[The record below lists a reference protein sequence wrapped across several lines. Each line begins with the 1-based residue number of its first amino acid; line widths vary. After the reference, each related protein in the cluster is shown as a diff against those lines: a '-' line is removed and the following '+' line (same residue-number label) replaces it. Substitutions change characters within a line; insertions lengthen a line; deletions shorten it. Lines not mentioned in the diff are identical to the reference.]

1 MEVIHRLRSLL
12 PIVDDEAEA
21 VRAVLIS
28 ELAGDDHH
36 VTKERGML
44 LCGPPNLRQASSD
57 LWDEQQVNRRLR
69 TDVSEGIHE
78 LILVH
83 SVG

>member
-36 VTKERGML
+36 VTKERGMH
-44 LCGPPNLRQASSD
+44 LCRAPHPRQARSD
-57 LWDEQQVNRRLR
+57 LWDQQHVNRRLR
-69 TDVSEGIHE
+69 TDISEGIHE